1 MKNKYF
7 TSHKFILVIIT
18 VTIVLVAL
26 LGWKL
31 YSHQTDPNPQPPS
44 QINSFDECVAAGNA
58 VMESY
63 PEQCVANGKTFT
75 KQY

>member
-1 MKNKYF
+1 MTNKYF
-7 TSHKFILVIIT
+7 ALRKFILVIIT
-18 VTIVLVAL
+18 IIILLVAL

-31 YSHQTDPNPQPPS
+31 YSDKTNSNLQPS

-58 VMESY
+58 IMESY
-63 PEQCVANGKTFT
+63 PEQCAANGKIFT